1 MKTLVCL
8 VLILDWPIESA
19 PPDVEPSV
27 RVVRGDRPLNA
38 EGPRLPVTEPHLA
51 VDPKDASHL
60 VAASIVV
67 KKGDL
72 SESDCAAF
80 VSFDAGMAW
89 KRHDFSFLEC
99 ADPWV
104 AIGED
109 GTVLLTVLAGRQDGG
124 PADLLVF
131 RSQDGGRTWLGP
143 LSLGTGHDHETIA
156 V

>member
-8 VLILDWPIESA
+8 VLFLAWPIKSA
-19 PPDVEPSV
+19 PP
-27 RVVRGDRPLNA
+27 A
-38 EGPRLPVTEPHLA
+38 
-51 VDPKDASHL
+51 
-60 VAASIVV
+60 
-67 KKGDL
+67 
-72 SESDCAAF
+72 SDCAAF
-80 VSFDAGMAW
+80 VSFDAGTAW

-109 GTVLLTVLAGRQDGG
+109 GTVLLTVLAGRQDAG

-156 V
+156 VDRSPGPYGGSFYVASQA